1 MTDWHRNSVTCST
14 KQETNALALKKV
26 ALTKRSYHG
35 CTNEQENKSATDP
48 ACELSE
54 VMGS

>member
-1 MTDWHRNSVTCST
+1 MQHKTRNKCAGA
-14 KQETNALALKKV
+14 EKV